1 MEAVWTRFFPISRE
15 IQRLLHEEKVL
26 GDLRRVYAD
35 LSMVFKKDPQSRLYD
50 PKLGGGALLDLGI
63 YPFTWAFMILHDH
76 PDNQKT
82 KPIVTASIMKSKLT
96 PVDETTSAT
105 LVFDKLQATAH
116 LTASMTA
123 KMIQPYCVT
132 IQGDKGYLHVA
143 PAPYRPEQFIISL
156 YDQEPT
162 THDFKIPGQ
171 GLFWEA
177 DECARQIRDG
187 KLQSERYSLKDS
199 VVFMEVLDEVRKQGE
214 LAYPGGIEDVRS
226 DA

>member
-15 IQRLLHEEKVL
+15 IQRLVHEEKVL
-26 GDLRRVYAD
+26 GGVRRVYAD
-35 LSMVFKKDPQSRLYD
+35 LSLMFEKNPKSRLYN
-50 PKLGGGALLDLGI
+50 PELGGGGLLDVGI
-63 YPFTWAFMILHDH
+63 YPFTWACMILYDH
-76 PDNQKT
+76 PENQKT
-82 KPIVTASIMKSKLT
+82 KPIITASIMKSKLS

-116 LTASMTA
+116 LTCSMTA
-123 KMIQPYCVT
+123 NTMRPYCVT
-132 IQGDKGYLHVA
+132 IQGDKGYLHVS
-143 PAPYRPEQFIISL
+143 PEPYRPEQFIVSL

-171 GLFWEA
+171 GYFWEA

-187 KLQSERYSLKDS
+187 KLQSERYSLEDS
-199 VVFMEVLDEVRKQGE
+199 VVFMEMLDEVRRQGG
-214 LAYPGGIEDVRS
+214 LVYPAGLEEVRS